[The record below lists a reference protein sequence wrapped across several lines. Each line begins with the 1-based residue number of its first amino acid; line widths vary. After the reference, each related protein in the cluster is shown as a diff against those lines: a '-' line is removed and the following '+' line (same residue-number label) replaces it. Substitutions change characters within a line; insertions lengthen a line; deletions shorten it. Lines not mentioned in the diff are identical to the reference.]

1 MYIIGDTGYELWVS
15 FYDGEKASSVF
26 LMDKIVATN
35 VSGYMTY
42 TSREF
47 VVTIESSVILEVLYG

>member
-15 FYDGEKASSVF
+15 FHDGEKASSMF
-26 LMDKIVATN
+26 LMDKI
-35 VSGYMTY
+35 Y

-47 VVTIESSVILEVLYG
+47 VVTTESSVILDVLYG